1 MLSFLVWPIVITLSG
16 FYCNTYIIDW
26 PVGLKMLCVKSVKMF
41 KCGNLLQID
50 FRTLKTKSD
59 FRKV

>member
-1 MLSFLVWPIVITLSG
+1 MLSLLVWPKVITLSG

-26 PVGLKMLCVKSVKMF
+26 PVGLKMHCVKMF